1 MVDADLAA
9 LYGVPTKAL
18 NQAVK
23 RNSARFPSD
32 FMFQLTD
39 VEKSEVVT
47 NCDHLAKLKFSK
59 SLPFAFTEYG
69 AVAIANVLASPQAV
83 EMGIYVVRAFVRL
96 RDMAGL
102 HKDLAERLKQLEEKT
117 EALDAR
123 YDNFSQTTRVQLRQ
137 VFDALKELM
146 TPPEPLKRPI
156 GFVPLEDKSKNLT
169 REGMADVDGNRFIDH
184 EAVLAWS
191 SSLNTDNPLVA
202 PQVSPKT

>member
-1 MVDADLAA
+1 MTDPSLLLLPRIEHQILIIRGQKVMVDADLAA

-23 RNSARFPSD
+23 RNAARFPVD
-32 FMFQLTD
+32 FMFQLTED
-39 VEKSEVVT
+39 EKSEVVT
-47 NCDHLAKLKFSK
+47 NCDHLAKIKFSK

-96 RDMAGL
+96 RDAAIL

-117 EALDAR
+117 GALDAR

-146 TPPEPLKRPI
+146 TPAELPKLPI
-156 GFVPLEDKSKNLT
+156 GFMPLEDKSK
-169 REGMADVDGNRFIDH
+169 
-184 EAVLAWS
+184 
-191 SSLNTDNPLVA
+191 
-202 PQVSPKT
+202 KK

>member
-1 MVDADLAA
+1 MTDPDILLLPRIEHQILVIRDQKVMVDADLAA

-23 RNSARFPSD
+23 RNATRFPTD

-39 VEKSEVVT
+39 IEKSEVVT
-47 NCDHLAKLKFSK
+47 NCDHLSKLKFSK

-96 RDMAGL
+96 RDAAGL
-102 HKDLAERLKQLEEKT
+102 HKDLAERLKKLEEKT
-117 EALDAR
+117 DALDAR
-123 YDNFSQTTRVQLRQ
+123 HDNFSQTTRVQLRQ
-137 VFDALKELM
+137 VFEALKELM

-156 GFVPLEDKSKNLT
+156 GFVPLEDKSK
-169 REGMADVDGNRFIDH
+169 
-184 EAVLAWS
+184 
-191 SSLNTDNPLVA
+191 
-202 PQVSPKT
+202 K